1 MLTELLIQLG
11 QVYHKAVTFFLHDPA
26 HWDQV
31 GRHKYLHRVSIRLY
45 ITVGPT
51 GKLSAKFEVLTGEKL
66 VWPGIS
72 DPNLTLI
79 ILY

>member
-1 MLTELLIQLG
+1 MLTELLMQLG
-11 QVYHKAVTFFLHDPA
+11 QEYHKAVTFFWHDPA
-26 HWDQV
+26 RWDQV
-31 GRHKYLHRVSIRLY
+31 GHHKYLHRVSIRLY